1 MGIIKEAIKFILI
14 LISVIGVLIIIS
26 IVLNTFDRRKENYM
40 NIEVTQQLKDVCS
53 KEADE
58 IICD

>member
-14 LISVIGVLIIIS
+14 LISVIGVLIIIN

-40 NIEVTQQLKDVCS
+40 NIKVTQQLKDVCS